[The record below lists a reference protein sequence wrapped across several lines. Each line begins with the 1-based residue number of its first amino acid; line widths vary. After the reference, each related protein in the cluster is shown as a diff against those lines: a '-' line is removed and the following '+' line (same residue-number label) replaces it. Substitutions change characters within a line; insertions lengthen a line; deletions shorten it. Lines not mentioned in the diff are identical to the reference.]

1 MSKHPPPAPTLENL
15 TTVRIFLVLLTG
27 ALSAPAAA
35 QPLPISASV
44 AVTWLNPISAPAN
57 HVGENPPSL
66 GIVSHPALVVLWRG
80 QPGWKFRGDTGP
92 LEAVS
97 FEGSSG
103 AAPDGERHHSIAV
116 MHGGI
121 RLELEYGPRGRTA
134 QVNGVPVLLPDEHD
148 VILLDNVD
156 VELEVARTLSLGG
169 EASEPVET
177 FLGRSPEIREFM
189 RCDLPLPEDVFL
201 VNEADPEIAG
211 QLREYVQTILDERC
225 LLLLGE

>member
-1 MSKHPPPAPTLENL
+1 MTM
-15 TTVRIFLVLLTG
+15 RIFLVLLAG
-27 ALSAPAAA
+27 ALSAPATA
-35 QPLPISASV
+35 QPLSISASV
-44 AVTWLNPISAPAN
+44 AVTWLNPVSAPAD
-57 HVGENPPSL
+57 HVGENPLSL
-66 GIVSHPALVVLWRG
+66 GIVSHPAFVVLWRG

-92 LEAVS
+92 LAAVS
-97 FEGSSG
+97 FESSSG
-103 AAPDGERHHSIAV
+103 AAPDGERYHAIAV

-121 RLELEYGPRGRTA
+121 RLDLEYGSRGRTA
-134 QVNGVPVLLPDEHD
+134 RVNGVAVLLPEEHD

-156 VELEVARTLSLGG
+156 IELLEAARTLSLGG

-189 RCDLPLPEDVFL
+189 RCDVPLPEDVFL

-225 LLLLGE
+225 LLLLGG